1 MISYEYS
8 KPVPSVTVGQNVN
21 WEELLKNLPVDMI
34 NGLTVTKNTSSDYDT
49 TIDLSSLGEEFSDVI
64 LKQENI
70 FWGQEQY
77 MAANI
82 RILSQIMWYSMEI
95 SGQYMRQPISA

>member
-64 LKQENI
+64 LD
-70 FWGQEQY
+70 
-77 MAANI
+77 ANI
-82 RILSQIMWYSMEI
+82 SIFDDDNDTKMGEWKDLLE
-95 SGQYMRQPISA
+95 